1 VLSGAIAKSKRIII
15 SKENLMTVIETSVSI
30 NKHVEQ
36 VFEFL
41 TDLENQKKLSTY
53 ITGIEV
59 SEPLKLGTKYKI
71 ETTSMGYKNV
81 TSNEVIT
88 FEPNKKLGV
97 KTFAAP
103 PASDVTNTYI
113 LEQAGAGT
121 KLSLQMDAVL
131 TPAGMP
137 NMPGMEDMMKQQ
149 MVTGLESTLN
159 AMKKIIEG

>member
-1 VLSGAIAKSKRIII
+1 MA
-15 SKENLMTVIETSVSI
+15 TIETSVNI
-30 NKHVEQ
+30 NKPVEK
-36 VFEFL
+36 VFEFI

-81 TSNEVIT
+81 TNNEVIA

-103 PASDVTNTYI
+103 PASDVVNTYV
-113 LEQAGAGT
+113 LEPTGDGT
-121 KLSLQMDAVL
+121 KLSLLMDAVL

-137 NMPGMEDMMKQQ
+137 NMPGMEDMMKKQ
-149 MVTGLESTLN
+149 MVTGLETTLN
-159 AMKKIIEG
+159 AMKKLIEG